1 MGPKGGRDPASLRDL
16 LIEKTGRFEF
26 LQAVRLFQ
34 RIWDDREPVGR
45 EADPDREVVRFRS
58 DVSSVFPGRDVQ
70 EAVSPDAD
78 GPGQLTVCF
87 MGVATPASWGA
98 LPRRYAEE
106 LRYQERNKNPA
117 PRAFFDIFNHRFIS
131 LFYRVGEKTR
141 PVLAYESGRQSAFE
155 RAFYA
160 ILGLGTAGLQGR
172 LALDERML
180 VSRAGLLAMR
190 PMPAVALEEAIR
202 SVFRQPAAI
211 EQFVPEHYQIEP
223 DDQNRLGEVNT
234 RVGEDLYLGEK
245 ITLVQSKFRV
255 RLGPLTRDAYD
266 GFLPGRLGF
275 RSLMD
280 LVRFGAGDEFDFELQ
295 LALRAEDIVPL
306 RVGEPED
313 GSPQLGWTS
322 WLITD
327 PLEEPRDDA
336 MFDSDNRFA
345 AEISC
350 AGAARALAATEASP

>member
-1 MGPKGGRDPASLRDL
+1 MGPEGGRDPASLREL

-26 LQAVRLFQ
+26 LQAVRLF
-34 RIWDDREPVGR
+34 RMIWADREPVGQ
-45 EADPDREVVRFRS
+45 EADPGREVVRFRS

-70 EAVSPDAD
+70 EAASPDAD
-78 GPGQLTVCF
+78 GPGKLTVCF

-131 LFYRVGEKTR
+131 LFYRAGEKTR

-155 RAFYA
+155 RAFTA
-160 ILGLGTAGLQGR
+160 ILGLGTAGLEGR
-172 LALDERML
+172 LELDERML

-190 PMPAVALEEAIR
+190 PLPALALEEVIR
-202 SVFRQPAAI
+202 SVFGQPAAI
-211 EQFVPEHYQIEP
+211 EQFVPERYQVEP
-223 DDQNRLGEVNT
+223 DDQNRLGVVNT
-234 RVGEDLYLGEK
+234 RLGEDLYLGDE

-255 RLGPLTRDAYD
+255 RLGPLTRNAYE
-266 GFLPGRLGF
+266 GFLPGRHGF
-275 RSLMD
+275 RSLMN

-295 LALRAEDIVPL
+295 LALRPEDVAPL

-313 GSPQLGWTS
+313 GSPRLGWTS

-327 PLEEPRDDA
+327 PLEEPPDDA
-336 MFDSDNRFA
+336 VFDSDNRFA
-345 AEISC
+345 AEISP
-350 AGAARALAATEASP
+350 AGDTRGLAAMEASP